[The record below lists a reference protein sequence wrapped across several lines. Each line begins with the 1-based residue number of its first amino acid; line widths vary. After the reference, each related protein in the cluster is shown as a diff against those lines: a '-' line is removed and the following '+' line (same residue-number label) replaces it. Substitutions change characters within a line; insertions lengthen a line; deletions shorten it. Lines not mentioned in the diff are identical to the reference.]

1 MRSVQ
6 IQVFCKV
13 PILGLVKTR
22 LAKSVGEERALQIY
36 QKLVHRTREALLPFE
51 NVSWIYTPNDVN
63 SCELMQEWIDRP
75 EWLMR
80 PQTEGDLGKRLL
92 SGFESALRGNGGAIA
107 IGTDC
112 PWIQSKDIQTAIK
125 ALDSGSADHLVLG
138 PATDGGY
145 WLIGM
150 NRLHPELFQNI
161 PWSADNTLEA
171 TIKQARELGLQ
182 IELLRELSDVD
193 NENDWN
199 KWQIFDGKSLM
210 ANLFK
215 SLTPKNPNL

>member
-1 MRSVQ
+1 MHSVQ
-6 IQVFCKV
+6 IQVFCKA
-13 PILGLVKTR
+13 PIPGLVKTR

-36 QKLVHRTREALLPFE
+36 QELVRRTREALHPFG
-51 NVSWIYTPNDVN
+51 NVSWIYTPNNDESFASVKDW
-63 SCELMQEWIDRP
+63 MDRP

-80 PQTEGDLGKRLL
+80 PQSEGDLGDRLL
-92 SGFESALRGNGGAIA
+92 AGFGSALAKMRGVVA

-112 PWIQSKDIQTAIK
+112 PWINSNDIQTAIQS
-125 ALDSGSADHLVLG
+125 LESGGTDQLVLG

-150 NRLHPELFQNI
+150 NQLHPELFQNI
-161 PWSADNTLEA
+161 PWSADNTLEV
-171 TIKQARELGLQ
+171 TIQRARELGLQ

-199 KWQIFDGKSLM
+199 EW
-210 ANLFK
+210 K